1 MSNENVPPTISGTVP
16 SAAQDQIN
24 LPFDVI
30 KESITPVHPISA
42 GENTQAKIRTQ
53 VLRGADH
60 LTGLAR
66 HEFKRDGDFGAPLPN
81 PPGFE
86 NSIPP
91 TTGPA
96 NTKASELDNN
106 ICKAEWYKS
115 LVNWPFPYLFENFH
129 QGFLDAKTN
138 TINTELITVTRGINF
153 IEDCG
158 IPQKAWEAHAY
169 NEGVKFG
176 KTYMA
181 DRIDTKTRVVTEK
194 FDYDNIPGVARPKEY
209 PRGGFKQFAKRREAE
224 EREARRKNMN
234 FVEKGWDSTKFGAKK
249 AWKNRKQITEC
260 KSIVTVLPRSKINY
274 QSFQHSYQYFHQYD
288 HFYRSP

>member
-1 MSNENVPPTISGTVP
+1 MSNEKVPPTVP
-16 SAAQDQIN
+16 SAAPAVPQEQAN
-24 LPFDVI
+24 LPLNVI
-30 KESITPVHPISA
+30 KESIAPVHPSSA

-96 NTKASELDNN
+96 NPKAAELDNN

-115 LVNWPFPYLFENFH
+115 LVNWPFPYLFENFQ
-129 QGFLDAKTN
+129 QGFLDAKTDTAN
-138 TINTELITVTRGINF
+138 TDLVAVTKGINF

-169 NEGVKFG
+169 NEGAKFG
-176 KTYMA
+176 KVYMS
-181 DRIDTKTRVVTEK
+181 DRVGPKSRVVTEELDHAK
-194 FDYDNIPGVARPKEY
+194 VPGSVRPMEY
-209 PRGGFKQFAKRREAE
+209 PRGGFKQFLKRREAE
-224 EREARRKNMN
+224 EREAKRKNMN

-260 KSIVTVLPRSKINY
+260 KVT
-274 QSFQHSYQYFHQYD
+274 
-288 HFYRSP
+288 

>member
-1 MSNENVPPTISGTVP
+1 MNNENTPPTVP
-16 SAAQDQIN
+16 GPAPAAPKEPTD

-30 KESITPVHPISA
+30 KETISPVHPSSI

-53 VLRGADH
+53 VLRGTDH
-60 LTGLAR
+60 ITGLAR

-86 NSIPP
+86 NTLPP

-115 LVNWPFPYLFENFH
+115 IENWPFPYLFENFH

-138 TINTELITVTRGINF
+138 VVNQDLVAITKGINF
-153 IEDCG
+153 VEDCG
-158 IPQKAWEAHAY
+158 ISQNAWEAHAY

-176 KTYMA
+176 RSYMA
-181 DRIDTKTRVVTEK
+181 DRIDPHARVVTEE
-194 FDYDNIPGVARPKEY
+194 FDYANIPGVAHPMEH
-209 PRGGFKQFAKRREAE
+209 PRGGFEQLIKRREAA
-224 EREARRKNMN
+224 EREEKRKNMN

-260 KSIVTVLPRSKINY
+260 KVV
-274 QSFQHSYQYFHQYD
+274 
-288 HFYRSP
+288 